1 MAYSGEVVAIAT
13 QTDRAKPYPLAVGV
27 GYVCGLVLVNIGL
40 TLTANWLDWT
50 LYTLVRDL
58 RWAAMVLWGI
68 LLLSA
73 ILASFSTR
81 GREARLPLG
90 HLLDGSP
97 WPRSARRVWMGLL
110 GVAAAAVLLPLIPSS
125 PRGLSLHSGPPGE
138 STGEGPSPRYV
149 TQLAFDGTS
158 DAWSRG
164 RPSVDLAG
172 WVYAPLS
179 GPYHFELTAVGSTLL
194 EVDGVALLGFG
205 DQEAKVRIPWAT
217 DPSGARRAA
226 ADLVAGFHRIVLS
239 YRPPDDVMYAV
250 LRWTPRYLT
259 KPRPIPGRYLLPDET
274 PSGNPLAGQNEV
286 TPLPRSGSRSSHVS

>member
-1 MAYSGEVVAIAT
+1 MAYSGEVVAIAA

-68 LLLSA
+68 LLLWA

-179 GPYHFELTAVGSTLL
+179 GPYHFELTAVGSRSSRWT
-194 EVDGVALLGFG
+194 
-205 DQEAKVRIPWAT
+205 
-217 DPSGARRAA
+217 
-226 ADLVAGFHRIVLS
+226 
-239 YRPPDDVMYAV
+239 V
-250 LRWTPRYLT
+250 LRFWGSEIRRRRSGY
-259 KPRPIPGRYLLPDET
+259 PGRRIRPAPAGRRRISWQGFTGSCSPTGHRTMSCTPCSAGLRAISQGPDRSQVGTCCRTRHRPER
-274 PSGNPLAGQNEV
+274 GNGV
-286 TPLPRSGSRSSHVS
+286 TSF